1 MLSNKSALYEGVD
14 PLLESVVKRI
24 ILHVDIDYFY
34 AQVEERE
41 NPSLKDKP
49 VVVCVYSGRT
59 EDSGAVSTTN
69 YIARKL
75 GVKSGM
81 PIIYAKKILND
92 NKDAYF
98 IGMRKE
104 YYETVSD
111 AIMDILR
118 EFADTFQQVSID
130 EVFLDVTQ
138 KVQGSF
144 ENVVDYTSKIKQE
157 VRSKERLTCSI
168 GVGPNKLIAKMA
180 SDVKKPY
187 GLTVVTPEAVQ
198 GFLNP
203 MPVGRLF
210 LVGPKTEEK
219 LNEMGVKTIGELSE
233 VRIER
238 LVSDFGERFGEYLYR
253 ASRGIDNAPVLEKE
267 ITQISRIST
276 LKKSTRKI
284 EEILLVLD
292 SLVDDVHKKSLD
304 EKKDFKS
311 IGIIAIMDDL
321 SIHTRTKTLEVVTDS
336 LEIMKKSAKELF
348 ESFLEG
354 QTVEIRRVGIKVSGL
369 EAKSGQTSLTDFSRS
384 K

>member
-1 MLSNKSALYEGVD
+1 LLSNKSALYEGVD